1 MSTQVKN
8 IMTTDLVTAS
18 PFDPV
23 DRIAAMM
30 RQHDL
35 GNLPVVDGGDLT
47 GIVTDRDIVVRCVAM
62 GRQPAAT
69 FASDVCSPEL
79 HTIDPEGS
87 TKDAAAIMRQHA
99 LRRLP
104 VVDGS
109 KLVGM
114 VSIGDLAQSQDPD
127 SPLADISNAAPT
139 K

>member
-1 MSTQVKN
+1 MSTEVKN
-8 IMTTDLVTAS
+8 IMATDLVTAS

-23 DRIAAMM
+23 DRISAMM

-35 GNLPVVDGGDLT
+35 GNLPVVDDGDLT
-47 GIVTDRDIVVRCVAM
+47 GIVTDRDIVIRCVAM

-79 HTIDPEGS
+79 HTIGPEDS
-87 TKDAAAIMRQHA
+87 TKEAAAVMRQHA

-104 VVDGS
+104 VVNGS

-114 VSIGDLAQSQDPD
+114 VSIGDLARAQDPY
-127 SPLADISNAAPT
+127 SPLADISNADPNR
-139 K
+139 